1 MSSVG
6 YQRDKAAKHGLR
18 FFDASHRYKLDG
30 AWVPGVTTILG
41 VLDKP
46 AIPKWAAKSVAEYV
60 AHNRAGVEHLWD
72 MGERALVDAL
82 KAVPWEQRDKAG
94 VRGTDVHDFAERIV
108 NGEEIDVP
116 DEYVGHVESCLAF
129 MDEWA
134 IKPVLVEAV
143 VGNRGARYAGKLD
156 LVADHN
162 QGERA
167 IFDYKTAASG
177 IYKETAFQN
186 AAYAFAEF
194 HGENGE
200 ESPMADLG
208 IAASYGVHIRA
219 DGYDCYPL
227 AFGPDVFAEFLTIR
241 SAFDINKRA
250 NGDWKRP
257 GTGYVGI
264 AHQLTH
270 NDNDGD
276 AA

>member
-1 MSSVG
+1 MG
-6 YQRDKAAKHGLR
+6 NATLRQQHGLQ
-18 FFDASHRYKLDG
+18 FYEASHRYKLDG
-30 AWVPGVTTILG
+30 QWVPGVTTILG

-82 KAVPWEQRDKAG
+82 KAVPWAQRDKAG
-94 VRGTDVHDFAERIV
+94 VRGTDVHDFAERIA
-108 NGEEIDVP
+108 NGEEVDVP

-129 MDEWA
+129 MDDWE
-134 IKPVLVEAV
+134 IQPVLVEAV
-143 VGNRGARYAGKLD
+143 VGHRDAKYAGKLD

-194 HGENGE
+194 HGESGE
-200 ESPMADLG
+200 ESPMAALS
-208 IAASYGVHIRA
+208 ITASYGVHIRA

-250 NGDWKRP
+250 NGDWKTP
-257 GTGYVGI
+257 GTGYVGL
-264 AHQLTH
+264 AHQLAPQDRT
-270 NDNDGD
+270 
-276 AA
+276 AS